1 MDTRAFI
8 NAQEIAPLK
17 TVTYLLNGYKTKP
30 SIIKRRFLP
39 VNAAI
44 SRLIDSSPSV
54 TELTDFRVTCVANTH
69 TRFGSSRNTPRRYL
83 ELLSLLLSEWLVSQ

>member
-8 NAQEIAPLK
+8 NAHEIAPFKKSMKL
-17 TVTYLLNGYKTKP
+17 TYLSDGYKTKP

-39 VNAAI
+39 INAAI

-54 TELTDFRVTCVANTH
+54 IN
-69 TRFGSSRNTPRRYL
+69 
-83 ELLSLLLSEWLVSQ
+83 

>member
-8 NAQEIAPLK
+8 NAHEIAPFK
-17 TVTYLLNGYKTKP
+17 TVIETYLSNGYKTKFF
-30 SIIKRRFLP
+30 IIKRRFLP

-54 TELTDFRVTCVANTH
+54 MN
-69 TRFGSSRNTPRRYL
+69 
-83 ELLSLLLSEWLVSQ
+83 

>member
-8 NAQEIAPLK
+8 NAHKIAPLK
-17 TVTYLLNGYKTKP
+17 TVIGAYLSDGYKTKP

-39 VNAAI
+39 INAAI

-54 TELTDFRVTCVANTH
+54 MN
-69 TRFGSSRNTPRRYL
+69 
-83 ELLSLLLSEWLVSQ
+83 

>member
-8 NAQEIAPLK
+8 NAHEIAPLK
-17 TVTYLLNGYKTKP
+17 TVITYLSNGYKTKP

-39 VNAAI
+39 INAAI

-54 TELTDFRVTCVANTH
+54 MN
-69 TRFGSSRNTPRRYL
+69 
-83 ELLSLLLSEWLVSQ
+83 